1 MTTPKAARK
10 ARPRIVA
17 RAEPES
23 RASDALFARLFD
35 GLPHPAYL
43 FRRADDDFELIR
55 LSRAAAEL
63 PFSQGTRLLGR
74 KASELKAASGSTHDL
89 VSDLRTC
96 LEQGVVVRR
105 DVEHPYIASGVVRR
119 LSLTIAPLSDTTA
132 VMHTVDVTDRERAEE
147 ALRESERK
155 YRTIVDTANE
165 GIVAVDAEGRI
176 TYANQRAADLLGRSV
191 GELIGTPGKDLLAE
205 ELREQVEAIRERL
218 RAGNRE
224 QFDWK
229 LRRQDGADLWISSS
243 AAPIF
248 DETGRYAGS
257 IAMISDITSRHRAEQ
272 ALRESE
278 AKVRALLDANPDM
291 IVRVNGDGEYL
302 DIHTN
307 DFHVEAYLP
316 VPSRSFIGRNVSDLF
331 EPEFARQHEKYR
343 RAALETG
350 KMQLWEYTRQNRHIE
365 ARFVKSG
372 DDEVVITVRDLTE
385 RVQLEREVVASV
397 ERERERVGHDLHDGL
412 AQLLT
417 GVKLL
422 LQPLRDRLA
431 AEGSRHTETVE
442 RAAELVSQ
450 AIKDTSDLA
459 RGLSPMPKGASFG
472 DALRQLAQQSEHLLG
487 VTCAVDDAGAPKHLS
502 DTAAMHV
509 YRIAQEAITNAAR
522 HGRATRID
530 VRCTADGERFYVA
543 VTDNGVGLPD
553 ARARG
558 AGMGLRIMNYR
569 ARRIGGELSFAC
581 NPDGGTVVSLVC
593 PLFEVAAA

>member
-1 MTTPKAARK
+1 MTPPKAARK
-10 ARPRIVA
+10 PRAKIVT
-17 RAEPES
+17 RAELES
-23 RASDALFARLFD
+23 RRSDASFDRLFD
-35 GLPHPAYL
+35 GLPHPAYIWQ
-43 FRRADDDFELIR
+43 RCGDDFELIR
-55 LSRAAAEL
+55 LSRAAVEL
-63 PFSQGTRLLGR
+63 PFSEGARLLGR
-74 KASELKAASGSTHDL
+74 KASDLQAASGGTHDL
-89 VSDLRTC
+89 LSDLRTC
-96 LEQGVVVRR
+96 LDQNVIVRR
-105 DVEHPYIASGVVRR
+105 DVDHPYIASGVVRR
-119 LSLTIAPLSDTTA
+119 LSVTIVPLTPTTA
-132 VMHTVDVTDRERAEE
+132 VMHTVDITDRERAEE
-147 ALRESERK
+147 ALRESERT

-191 GELIGTPGKDLLAE
+191 AELVGSTGDDLLDD
-205 ELREQVEAIRERL
+205 ELRGQAQTIRARL
-218 RAGNRE
+218 RAGHRE

-229 LRRQDGADLWISSS
+229 LQHKDGTDLWISSS

-248 DETGRYAGS
+248 DKTGRYAGS
-257 IAMISDITSRHRAEQ
+257 IVMISDVTSRHRAEQ

-278 AKVRALLDANPDM
+278 AKVRALVDANPDM
-291 IVRVNGDGEYL
+291 IVRVTGDGEYL
-302 DIHTN
+302 DIHLN
-307 DFHVEAYLP
+307 DACVEAFLP
-316 VPSRSFIGRNVSDLF
+316 VPSQDFIGRKVSELF

-350 KMQLWEYTRQNRHIE
+350 QMQLWEYTRHNRHIE

-385 RVQLEREVVASV
+385 RVQLEREVIASV

-422 LQPLRDRLA
+422 LQPLKDRLA
-431 AEGSRHTETVE
+431 AEGSRHAETVE

-459 RGLSPMPKGASFG
+459 RGLSPMPKGATFG

-487 VTCAVDDAGAPKHLS
+487 VTCAVDDDGAPKHL
-502 DTAAMHV
+502 DDDAAMHV

-522 HGRATRID
+522 HGRATRIE
-530 VRCTADGERFYVA
+530 VRCTADSERFYVTI
-543 VTDNGVGLPD
+543 TDNGIGMQN
-553 ARARG
+553 AQARG

-569 ARRIGGELSFAC
+569 ARRIGGDLTFAC
-581 NPDGGTVVSLVC
+581 NSGGGTVVSLVC
-593 PLFEVAAA
+593 PLFEVAA